1 MSDGELWQRYD
12 AKVVQLREL
21 EAQIARLEAEI
32 AAARDER
39 DRWAKSCSV
48 LTQKLTSARLIAERL
63 RSADRSAD
71 NRKAHEPAPP
81 RLREEYERAREVL
94 GLLFTALSGAW
105 SGRDQA
111 WRAESESGGRLLYAL
126 TRGAMASVSLD
137 NYKVDGDWLRR
148 VDLESIR
155 IELGFDDG
163 GIPLSIDDG
172 PAIDLSE
179 VEQALAADHGFGDDD
194 PYGSGS
200 HSLPP
205 PPSFTSGH
213 AEPALISAFDAYD
226 DHDHDPEPENGRA
239 GRTTIGRALPP
250 PGVQGMQGLPSRAN
264 GQTNGQANGQTNG
277 QTTVVKTIPAPPF
290 RIGKLV
296 KPTP

>member
-21 EAQIARLEAEI
+21 EARIARLEAEI
-32 AAARDER
+32 EAARDER

-63 RSADRSAD
+63 RNADRGAD
-71 NRKAHEPAPP
+71 GRGRAEPGPQ
-81 RLREEYERAREVL
+81 RLHDEYERAREVL
-94 GLLFTALSGAW
+94 GLLFTALSSAW
-105 SGRDQA
+105 SGREQA
-111 WRAESESGGRLLYAL
+111 WKAQSDTGGKLLYAL

-148 VDLESIR
+148 LDLEALR

-172 PAIDLSE
+172 PAIDITEIEL
-179 VEQALAADHGFGDDD
+179 ALADDFGADD
-194 PYGSGS
+194 PYGDDAR
-200 HSLPP
+200 SLPP

-213 AEPALISAFDAYD
+213 TEPALISGVGVDPYD
-226 DHDHDPEPENGRA
+226 DPEPEVVGHPPNGRPA
-239 GRTTIGRALPP
+239 
-250 PGVQGMQGLPSRAN
+250 PGSLGMPGMSGMSGMSGMPGLPGMPGMPSKPS
-264 GQTNGQANGQTNG
+264 G